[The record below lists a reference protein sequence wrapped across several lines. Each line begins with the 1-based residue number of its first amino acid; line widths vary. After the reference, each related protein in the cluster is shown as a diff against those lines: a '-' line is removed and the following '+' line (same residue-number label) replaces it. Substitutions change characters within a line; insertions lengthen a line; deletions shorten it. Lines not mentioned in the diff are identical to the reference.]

1 MLPLAVCNHKGGT
14 GKTTSVAHIAAAL
27 GLSGHQTLVID
38 LDPQGF
44 LSRMLGIPE
53 AARED
58 TVLALFE
65 HDREPGEIQILEM
78 SSFDLIPSSSLLTKR
93 MRSLNKPTDV
103 LWVKE
108 SVESGLLARDY
119 DVILFDTAA
128 AVTVYSLNALVAS
141 RHVLIPVLPEY
152 QGVVGAEQTY
162 QTAELIRKRL
172 NPRLRYVHFLFT
184 QVDGRKGIHQ
194 SYRQYMREKYSD
206 HVLDS
211 IIRTSTSLAESYEDG
226 TTLFDHDPHA
236 RGAHDYAN
244 ATDELMRRIRS
255 DAAGTAEEA
264 DSEAPMQDVS
274 TPTPETLNS

>member
-27 GLSGHQTLVID
+27 GLSGHQTLVVD

-58 TVLALFE
+58 TALALFE
-65 HDREPGEIQILEM
+65 HDREPGEVHIFEM
-78 SSFDLIPSSSLLTKR
+78 SGFDLIPSSSLLTKR

-108 SVESGLLARDY
+108 SIESGLLDREY
-119 DVILFDTAA
+119 DVVLFDTAA
-128 AVTVYSLNALVAS
+128 AVTVFSLNALVAS
-141 RHVLIPVLPEY
+141 RHALIPVLPEY
-152 QGVVGAEQTY
+152 QGVVGAEQTF
-162 QTAELIRKRL
+162 QTIRLIRKRL
-172 NPRLRYVHFLFT
+172 NPRLQRTHFLFT

-194 SYRQYMREKYSD
+194 SYRQYMQKKYED
-206 HVLDS
+206 HVLDT

-226 TTLFDHDPHA
+226 TTLFDHDPQA
-236 RGAHDYAN
+236 RGARDYAN
-244 ATDELMRRIRS
+244 VTDELMRRIQAEA
-255 DAAGTAEEA
+255 DAAAAA
-264 DSEAPMQDVS
+264 DSAAPIPDAS